1 MTWRH
6 VLAVEVIDQQQHR
19 WSPAAW
25 GSDQAANRR
34 LKIFHAY
41 RFAPDHKLINLEA
54 ANAQLLAAPLPTL
67 RRPTATAP
75 IANAPMAAAPAAS
88 APVDLRPQRN
98 AAGGDALDSDGFNS
112 DRRQICNCMF
122 CAMHDVLP
130 AHNVLPQPLSVFG

>member
-67 RRPTATAP
+67 RRPTATTYRKCT
-75 IANAPMAAAPAAS
+75 NGCRAS
-88 APVDLRPQRN
+88 GKCARGQRPQRN

-112 DRRQICNCMF
+112 DRRQICDCMF